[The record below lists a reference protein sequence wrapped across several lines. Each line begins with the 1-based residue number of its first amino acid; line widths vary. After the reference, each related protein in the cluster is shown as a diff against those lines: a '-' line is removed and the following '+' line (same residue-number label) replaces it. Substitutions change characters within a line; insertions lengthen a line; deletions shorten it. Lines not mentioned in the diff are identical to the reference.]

1 MTECN
6 IKDRKG
12 VCVMSYSIIFGTKI
26 VNLSDGRVLHFFRS
40 GCNNDDVG
48 RKRDEWF
55 AAIYTQ
61 QELKNRI
68 EGLKKGSKPYKENG
82 NFELKIYGRPA
93 AYYDY
98 AKHIERAQKR
108 AKSYKDFISEQR
120 IFVSKYDR
128 VDRNRFSATR
138 LDLTNENNLIREI
151 ENGSLLRIY
160 I

>member
-1 MTECN
+1 
-6 IKDRKG
+6 
-12 VCVMSYSIIFGTKI
+12 MSYSIIFGTKI

-61 QELKNRI
+61 QEFKNRI
-68 EGLKKGSKPYKENG
+68 EGFKKSLKPYKEG
-82 NFELKIYGRPA
+82 GFFELKIYGRPA
-93 AYYDY
+93 SFYDY
-98 AKHIERAQKR
+98 GNHLERMKKR

-128 VDRNRFSATR
+128 VDRNRLSATR
-138 LDLTNENNLIREI
+138 LDLTNENNLVREI

-160 I
+160 M